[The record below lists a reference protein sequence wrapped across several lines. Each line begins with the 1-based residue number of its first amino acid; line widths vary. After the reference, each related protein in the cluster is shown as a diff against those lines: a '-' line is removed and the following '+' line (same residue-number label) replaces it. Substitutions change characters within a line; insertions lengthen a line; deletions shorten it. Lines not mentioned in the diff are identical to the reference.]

1 MEKIVSGFGL
11 ALAFVGVSLG
21 DSMLV
26 PPDFQTIGTILLITS
41 MRLRIVVRGSPATD
55 VLATAITFCS
65 VCGRVVRWEYH
76 ANFISEGTYFILW
89 RSCCSGLLC
98 ACGAVRAFHYRCRYD
113 AVRSTS
119 GTRSP
124 RRRVVPVSLKA
135 RKLILPGITTG
146 IIGYALEYL
155 GIALVSFSKRWGIAR
170 PALQRQCS
178 DRTPTCFA
186 SL

>member
-1 MEKIVSGFGL
+1 
-11 ALAFVGVSLG
+11 
-21 DSMLV
+21 
-26 PPDFQTIGTILLITS
+26 
-41 MRLRIVVRGSPATD
+41 
-55 VLATAITFCS
+55 
-65 VCGRVVRWEYH
+65 
-76 ANFISEGTYFILW
+76 
-89 RSCCSGLLC
+89 
-98 ACGAVRAFHYRCRYD
+98 VRAFHYRCRYD

-119 GTRSP
+119 GNCSP

-178 DRTPTCFA
+178 DRTPTVQAFSRVLTLGKIDAEDRFCANRQMRDCALAA
-186 SL
+186 SKRSAHIRFSVRDE